1 MKGNEQFIEP
11 ACHQVGADAIHIT
24 LRQSSLY
31 TYFAA
36 SAWMTTASVRLYNH
50 KSASAYAQY
59 KKSENFCDVSEQ
71 SKGIISLNVL
81 GFWFCYRS
89 HLIKRCIAAQAVDIN
104 CAR

>member
-36 SAWMTTASVRLYNH
+36 SAWMATV
-50 KSASAYAQY
+50 ASAPLQSQIRLSIRTIQ
-59 KKSENFCDVSEQ
+59 KVENFCDVCVQ
-71 SKGIISLNVL
+71 SSGVTSLNVV
-81 GFWFCYRS
+81 GF
-89 HLIKRCIAAQAVDIN
+89 
-104 CAR
+104 